1 MGTNEGRLGIT
12 QKVKVWGAAFAIGL
26 SLIAGT
32 SASAEPNEHKSK
44 KPAFEFGLIP
54 DIQYCDC
61 DASGTRFYRDS
72 VSKLKDAAAILNQH
86 KLSFTVQT
94 GDIIDRNLESF
105 DTILPIYNQVE
116 GPKYHVLGN
125 HDFPVTT
132 DKVVDILD
140 MPNQYYDFAKKGWRF
155 IVLDTNDLSLYANA
169 PGSAKYQQAEE
180 MYNQLKTSGTKNAQV
195 WNGGVGSDQMNWLH
209 NVLQK
214 SANKEEKVVVIGHM
228 PIYPANEHNAWNDA
242 ALMKEL
248 ESAGNVV
255 AYFNGHNHAGNYAE
269 KNGIKYVNF
278 QGMVETADSTAFSV
292 IRAYKDRLEID
303 GYGREPDR
311 VLKVNPMEERDGKH
325 EVTQSQDKNHGQR
338 DND

>member
-1 MGTNEGRLGIT
+1 MRTNQGRPGIVQKFKIWGTT
-12 QKVKVWGAAFAIGL
+12 FAIGL
-26 SLIAGT
+26 SLVAAT
-32 SASAEPNEHKSK
+32 PASAENEHKSK
-44 KPAFEFGLIP
+44 KPAFEFGLIA
-54 DIQYCDC
+54 DVQYCDC
-61 DASGTRFYRDS
+61 DAPGTRFYRNS
-72 VSKLKDAAAILNQH
+72 VSKLKDAAAVLNQH
-86 KLSFTVQT
+86 KLTFTVQT

-105 DTILPIYNQVE
+105 DTIIPIYNQIE

-155 IVLDTNDLSLYANA
+155 IVLDTNDLSMYANE
-169 PGSAKYQQAEE
+169 PGSTKYRQAEE
-180 MYNQLKTSGTKNAQV
+180 MYNQLKASGAKNAQA

-209 NVLQK
+209 NVLEEAADK
-214 SANKEEKVVVIGHM
+214 NEKVVVIGHM

-242 ALMKEL
+242 ALVKEL

-255 AYFNGHNHAGNYAE
+255 AYFNGHNHEGNYAE

-278 QGMVETADSTAFSV
+278 QGMVETPDSTAFSV

-303 GYGREPDR
+303 GFGREPER
-311 VLKVNPMEERDGKH
+311 VLKVNPMEGRDGKH
-325 EVTQSQDKNHGQR
+325 EDDREKEVNHDK
-338 DND
+338 D